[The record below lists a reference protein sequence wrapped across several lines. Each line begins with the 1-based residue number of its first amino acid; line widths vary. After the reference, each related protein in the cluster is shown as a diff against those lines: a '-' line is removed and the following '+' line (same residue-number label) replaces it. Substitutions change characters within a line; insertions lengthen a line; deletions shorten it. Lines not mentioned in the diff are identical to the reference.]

1 MYIIGMGAAIFAQN
15 AGIDQIMLKAGL
27 GIAGLLIIVFSTV
40 TTTYLDAYSAGVS
53 SETIFSKINGKYMA
67 IAVTIV
73 GTIAAIIYPMDDIT
87 DFLYLIGSVFAPM
100 IAIQIADF
108 FIIKNNSEDKNVE
121 ITNII
126 IWVIGFILYRYLMTV
141 DIIVGNTLPD
151 MAVTVIICIIVSKF
165 KKAK

>member
-1 MYIIGMGAAIFAQN
+1 
-15 AGIDQIMLKAGL
+15 
-27 GIAGLLIIVFSTV
+27 
-40 TTTYLDAYSAGVS
+40 
-53 SETIFSKINGKYMA
+53 
-67 IAVTIV
+67 
-73 GTIAAIIYPMDDIT
+73 MDDIT

-121 ITNII
+121 VTNII

>member
-1 MYIIGMGAAIFAQN
+1 MFFQQLQQHN
-15 AGIDQIMLKAGL
+15 
-27 GIAGLLIIVFSTV
+27 
-40 TTTYLDAYSAGVS
+40 LDAYSAGVS

>member
-1 MYIIGMGAAIFAQN
+1 
-15 AGIDQIMLKAGL
+15 
-27 GIAGLLIIVFSTV
+27 
-40 TTTYLDAYSAGVS
+40 
-53 SETIFSKINGKYMA
+53 MA

-165 KKAK
+165 KKG

>member
-1 MYIIGMGAAIFAQN
+1 M
-15 AGIDQIMLKAGL
+15 
-27 GIAGLLIIVFSTV
+27 
-40 TTTYLDAYSAGVS
+40 
-53 SETIFSKINGKYMA
+53 
-67 IAVTIV
+67 
-73 GTIAAIIYPMDDIT
+73 
-87 DFLYLIGSVFAPM
+87 
-100 IAIQIADF
+100 
-108 FIIKNNSEDKNVE
+108 SEDKNVE

>member
-1 MYIIGMGAAIFAQN
+1 
-15 AGIDQIMLKAGL
+15 
-27 GIAGLLIIVFSTV
+27 
-40 TTTYLDAYSAGVS
+40 
-53 SETIFSKINGKYMA
+53 MA

-108 FIIKNNSEDKNVE
+108 FIIKNNSEYKNVE

-165 KKAK
+165 KRLNK

>member
-1 MYIIGMGAAIFAQN
+1 
-15 AGIDQIMLKAGL
+15 
-27 GIAGLLIIVFSTV
+27 
-40 TTTYLDAYSAGVS
+40 
-53 SETIFSKINGKYMA
+53 MA

-165 KKAK
+165 KRLNK

>member
-1 MYIIGMGAAIFAQN
+1 
-15 AGIDQIMLKAGL
+15 
-27 GIAGLLIIVFSTV
+27 
-40 TTTYLDAYSAGVS
+40 
-53 SETIFSKINGKYMA
+53 MA

-108 FIIKNNSEDKNVE
+108 FIIKNNSEDENVE

>member
-1 MYIIGMGAAIFAQN
+1 
-15 AGIDQIMLKAGL
+15 
-27 GIAGLLIIVFSTV
+27 
-40 TTTYLDAYSAGVS
+40 
-53 SETIFSKINGKYMA
+53 MA

-108 FIIKNNSEDKNVE
+108 FIIKNNSEYKNVE

>member
-1 MYIIGMGAAIFAQN
+1 
-15 AGIDQIMLKAGL
+15 MLKAGL

-151 MAVTVIICIIVSKF
+151 MAVTVIICIIVNKF

>member
-1 MYIIGMGAAIFAQN
+1 M
-15 AGIDQIMLKAGL
+15 
-27 GIAGLLIIVFSTV
+27 
-40 TTTYLDAYSAGVS
+40 DAYSAGVS